1 MLKKIKEI
9 LFEFNLIN
17 AIVGFE
23 IEVTELNNVFKLSQN
38 HDEEN
43 RLSIISHLLNRE
55 DEQSNAIAQEMKKTD
70 GNQ

>member
-1 MLKKIKEI
+1 MKK
-9 LFEFNLIN
+9 LIN

-38 HDEEN
+38 HDKEN